1 MKRIVEKSEN
11 MGFTPTPSPAPMV
24 AKSTA
29 FGSHLSWVQNPT
41 QLHTCDF
48 TCETE
53 ITRRGRAVHTA
64 AWMEGG
70 LPRGEL
76 FFASLCWAAWA
87 SIIES
92 HAHFWRLEVPDQE
105 WFLAGA
111 LSSTCRWHLPAVSSR
126 GLFTVRGCEAER
138 ALRCLFP
145 LRVKHFR
152 SKDSVSLPKQQPC
165 VPCRV
170 QLFASPWTA
179 ALEAPLSMEFSRQEH
194 WSGLPL
200 PSPGIFLTQ
209 RSNLPL
215 LCLLHRQAGSLSAE
229 PLGKR
234 QRAPTLNSLLN
245 TFKDFGM
252 TIQIRGVGVCVCTNK
267 RQKHVRFEKGYWQR
281 SGPTFCFSICDF
293 FSFHHLFN
301 KYLLSTSCVPGT
313 VFYFVLFA

>member
-1 MKRIVEKSEN
+1 MLGSLDFHHREPCPLLEAGSPLSRLVPGRGSPLDWQ
-11 MGFTPTPSPAPMV
+11 MAPS
-24 AKSTA
+24 
-29 FGSHLSWVQNPT
+29 
-41 QLHTCDF
+41 
-48 TCETE
+48 
-53 ITRRGRAVHTA
+53 
-64 AWMEGG
+64 
-70 LPRGEL
+70 
-76 FFASLCWAAWA
+76 
-87 SIIES
+87 
-92 HAHFWRLEVPDQE
+92 
-105 WFLAGA
+105 
-111 LSSTCRWHLPAVSSR
+111 AVSSR

-170 QLFASPWTA
+170 QLFATPWTA

-229 PLGKR
+229 PLGKP
-234 QRAPTLNSLLN
+234 QRGPTLNSLLN

-252 TIQIRGVGVCVCTNK
+252 MIQIRGVGVCVCTNI
-267 RQKHVRFEKGYWQR
+267 RQKHIRFEKGYWQR

-293 FSFHHLFN
+293 FFLPSFIQQIFI
-301 KYLLSTSCVPGT
+301 
-313 VFYFVLFA
+313 